1 MTRMSPGKVVVG
13 SEDDFRGA
21 SVTKCLTAPG
31 RAPFAVTIASM
42 RGSFQGGN
50 KSSNLQQSL
59 ERERGN
65 GFADTKTGR
74 WEDFDLAQTSTKAP
88 DPMDIAL
95 GAAVRIR
102 RRTIGISQEALAEQ
116 CGVSFQQI
124 QKYENGANRISFS
137 RLVQIARALKCRV
150 VDLMDVL
157 DGPDRETTGDLDLLT
172 RMRTPGAVELLAAFE
187 EMAPEARSAL
197 VTLLRA
203 VTPPVAVEA
212 NERQVA

>member
-1 MTRMSPGKVVVG
+1 
-13 SEDDFRGA
+13 
-21 SVTKCLTAPG
+21 
-31 RAPFAVTIASM
+31 
-42 RGSFQGGN
+42 
-50 KSSNLQQSL
+50 
-59 ERERGN
+59 
-65 GFADTKTGR
+65 
-74 WEDFDLAQTSTKAP
+74 
-88 DPMDIAL
+88 MDVAL

-172 RMRTPGAVELLAAFE
+172 RMRTPGAIELLAAYE
-187 EMAPEARSAL
+187 RMPPEARTSL
-197 VTLLRA
+197 VGLLRA
-203 VTPPVAVEA
+203 VVSQNDTPAK
-212 NERQVA
+212 NRQIA

>member
-1 MTRMSPGKVVVG
+1 
-13 SEDDFRGA
+13 
-21 SVTKCLTAPG
+21 
-31 RAPFAVTIASM
+31 
-42 RGSFQGGN
+42 
-50 KSSNLQQSL
+50 
-59 ERERGN
+59 
-65 GFADTKTGR
+65 
-74 WEDFDLAQTSTKAP
+74 
-88 DPMDIAL
+88 MDVAL

-172 RMRTPGAVELLAAFE
+172 RMRTPGALELLSAYE
-187 EMAPEARSAL
+187 QMNPDARTSL
-197 VTLLRA
+197 VGLLRA
-203 VTPPVAVEA
+203 VTTQAETNA
-212 NERQVA
+212 KSRQIA

>member
-1 MTRMSPGKVVVG
+1 
-13 SEDDFRGA
+13 
-21 SVTKCLTAPG
+21 
-31 RAPFAVTIASM
+31 
-42 RGSFQGGN
+42 
-50 KSSNLQQSL
+50 
-59 ERERGN
+59 
-65 GFADTKTGR
+65 
-74 WEDFDLAQTSTKAP
+74 
-88 DPMDIAL
+88 MDIAL

-172 RMRTPGAVELLAAFE
+172 RMRTPGALELLAAYE
-187 EMAPEARSAL
+187 LMAPEARTAL
-197 VTLLRA
+197 VGLLRA
-203 VTPPVAVEA
+203 LTGTRAADVAAKALRE
-212 NERQVA
+212 VASAG

>member
-1 MTRMSPGKVVVG
+1 
-13 SEDDFRGA
+13 
-21 SVTKCLTAPG
+21 
-31 RAPFAVTIASM
+31 
-42 RGSFQGGN
+42 
-50 KSSNLQQSL
+50 
-59 ERERGN
+59 
-65 GFADTKTGR
+65 
-74 WEDFDLAQTSTKAP
+74 
-88 DPMDIAL
+88 MDVAL

-172 RMRTPGAVELLAAFE
+172 RMRTPGAVELLAAYE
-187 EMAPEARSAL
+187 LMAPEARTSL
-197 VTLLRA
+197 VGLLRA
-203 VTPPVAVEA
+203 FTARGEVPLKS
-212 NERQVA
+212 RQVA

>member
-1 MTRMSPGKVVVG
+1 MA
-13 SEDDFRGA
+13 E
-21 SVTKCLTAPG
+21 
-31 RAPFAVTIASM
+31 
-42 RGSFQGGN
+42 
-50 KSSNLQQSL
+50 
-59 ERERGN
+59 
-65 GFADTKTGR
+65 
-74 WEDFDLAQTSTKAP
+74 TSTKAP

-157 DGPDRETTGDLDLLT
+157 DGPDRENTGDVDLLT
-172 RMRTPGAVELLAAFE
+172 RMRTPGAIELLAAFE

-197 VTLLRA
+197 VSLLRA
-203 VTPPVAVEA
+203 VVPPVAVETK
-212 NERQVA
+212 ERQVA

>member
-1 MTRMSPGKVVVG
+1 
-13 SEDDFRGA
+13 
-21 SVTKCLTAPG
+21 
-31 RAPFAVTIASM
+31 
-42 RGSFQGGN
+42 
-50 KSSNLQQSL
+50 
-59 ERERGN
+59 
-65 GFADTKTGR
+65 
-74 WEDFDLAQTSTKAP
+74 
-88 DPMDIAL
+88 MDIAL

-116 CGVSFQQI
+116 CGVSFQQV

-187 EMAPEARSAL
+187 QMAPEARSSL
-197 VTLLRA
+197 VSLLRA
-203 VTPPVAVEA
+203 VVPPVAFDA
-212 NERQVA
+212 KERQVA